1 MLQALENLTELYV
14 DYQEIRSLRGLEY
27 AMGLEVLNLFWNQGI
42 DITPLVGL
50 TRLQELGL
58 YHNKITDITPLDGM
72 WRTLCLRKVL
82 SVCKLHGYLQR
93 FRC

>member
-1 MLQALENLTELYV
+1 MPDKHLRWAVREILGPAPDALLMLQALENLTELYV

-72 WRTLCLRKVL
+72 
-82 SVCKLHGYLQR
+82 
-93 FRC
+93 

>member
-1 MLQALENLTELYV
+1 MPDKHLRWAVREILGLAPDALLMLQALENLTELYV

-72 WRTLCLRKVL
+72 
-82 SVCKLHGYLQR
+82 
-93 FRC
+93 